1 MARSTGKLGTWY
13 RDNRAAVLF
22 VVGFGAWI
30 GLFSLL
36 FQIPWVDTYLV
47 LPMTRVLAF
56 ISNVGLGLMG
66 FETTLAG
73 TVIAGAEGF
82 AVNILKGC
90 NGAYVLAIYIAAV
103 LAFPASRKEK
113 SLGVLLGIPAVQS
126 INLLRI
132 LSLYYIGVKHPELF
146 ERFHYHVWQTV
157 VIILSLALWL
167 VWAELFVKVPR
178 S

>member
-1 MARSTGKLGTWY
+1 MAEASGRLGGWY
-13 RDNRAAVLF
+13 AKNRPAVLF
-22 VVGFGAWI
+22 VVSFGAWI

-47 LPMTRVLAF
+47 LPMTRGLAF
-56 ISNVGLGLMG
+56 ISNAGLGMIG
-66 FETTLAG
+66 FETTLVG
-73 TVIAGAEGF
+73 TIIAGVDGF

-90 NGAYVLAIYIAAV
+90 NGAYVVAIYIAAV
-103 LAFPASRKEK
+103 LAFPATWKEK
-113 SLGVLLGIPAVQS
+113 AFGALLGIPSVQG
-126 INLLRI
+126 INLVRI
-132 LSLYYIGVKHPELF
+132 ISLYYIGAEHPALF

-167 VWAELFVKVPR
+167 IWAEVFVKVPR